1 MKAIIADKIVVIGL
15 GMTGVSVVKHL
26 VKQVPEKAIYVIDTR
41 LNPPGEEALPSG
53 VTLHK
58 GELKKAWLLDAD
70 LIVLSPGICLNHP
83 VIKEAIDKG
92 IEIIGDIEL
101 FARAVTA
108 PVIGITGSNG
118 KSTVTSLLGEMA
130 KADGIKV
137 GVGGNIGVPALD
149 LLEEDCALY
158 VLELSSFQLETTF
171 SLAMKGAAFLNF
183 SEDHMDRYDSLESYL
198 IAKQRIFT
206 HASCA
211 IWNQDDLNTYP
222 LIHKSG
228 HKQDSKLCSFGF
240 EKGDYHLGDY
250 QGGSY
255 FFARDIPLLQ
265 VAEMGLFGR
274 HNSANCLAAMA
285 LADVAGISKEA
296 QIQAIR
302 EYHGLAHRCQKVLSC
317 HDIVWVNDSKA
328 TNLASTLAALN
339 GLKLDGHLHLL
350 VGGDSKG
357 AELIDLKEALSERA
371 VSLYCFGRDKAK
383 FMPLH
388 SSALMFDTLEQ
399 AMMAAYQ
406 KAKAKDVI
414 LLSPAAASLDQFSH
428 FMARGDAFVAYAN
441 HLCNLPK
448 EYQPLC

>member
-15 GMTGVSVVKHL
+15 GITGVSVVKHL
-26 VKQVPEKAIYVIDTR
+26 VKQVPEKAICVIDTR
-41 LNPPGEEALPSG
+41 LNPPGEEALPPG
-53 VTLHK
+53 VTLLK
-58 GELKKAWLLDAD
+58 GELKKTWLLDAD
-70 LIVLSPGICLNHP
+70 LIVLSPGVSLNHP
-83 VIKEAIDKG
+83 ALKEAIGKG

-149 LLEEDCALY
+149 LLMDDCALY

-171 SLAMKGAAFLNF
+171 SLTMEGAAFLNF
-183 SEDHMDRYDSLESYL
+183 SEDHMDRYESLESYL
-198 IAKQRIFT
+198 MAKQRLFR
-206 HASCA
+206 HAKCA
-211 IWNQDDLNTYP
+211 IWNQDDPNTYP
-222 LIHKSG
+222 LFQENGHKS
-228 HKQDSKLCSFGF
+228 SLCSFGF
-240 EKGDYHLGDY
+240 ENGDYHLGY
-250 QGGSY
+250 HQGTPY
-255 FFARDIPLLQ
+255 FFAHETPLLPIAQ
-265 VAEMGLFGR
+265 MGLFGR

-285 LADVAGISKEA
+285 LADVAGISRKA
-296 QIQAIR
+296 QIQAIS
-302 EYHGLAHRCQKVLSC
+302 EYHGLAHRCQKVLTC
-317 HDIVWVNDSKA
+317 NDIVWVNDSKA

-357 AELIDLKEALSERA
+357 AELIDLKDALSERA
-371 VSLYCFGRDKAK
+371 VSLYCYGRDKAK

-388 SSALMFDTLEQ
+388 PSALMFDTLEQ
-399 AMMAAYQ
+399 AMTAAHQ
-406 KAKAKDVI
+406 KAKASDVI

-428 FMARGDAFVAYAN
+428 FMARGEAFVAYAN
-441 HLCNLPK
+441 YLCNLP
-448 EYQPLC
+448 